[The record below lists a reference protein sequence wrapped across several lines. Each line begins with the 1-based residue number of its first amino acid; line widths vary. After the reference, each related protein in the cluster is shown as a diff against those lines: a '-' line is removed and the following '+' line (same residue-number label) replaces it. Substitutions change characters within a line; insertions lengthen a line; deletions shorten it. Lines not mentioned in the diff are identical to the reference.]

1 MSKKALCFVLTIFI
15 IASMVLLPTVSA
27 LAEEMPADSAEE
39 ISVTEVGNEDSTIVP
54 EDVTEPFTEPEPTC
68 SQYHYP
74 MLTVNAISNYFGK
87 AYAEYN
93 EYTDEVTVTYLLKAS
108 KRLLTT
114 QWELV
119 YDSTELT
126 VDPEKNTLETICP
139 KMKSSAAFSIEKD
152 LITFAAT
159 DLRMYD
165 FSTEEAPFV
174 QIVFDVVDNPTTDPL
189 ITKVDLTVRELWAS
203 EPNPTT
209 GYAQDGKEFILV
221 SNGEV
226 NENKRNDAVLV
237 SKITSLTPS
246 NYVEP
251 IDVPTTADD
260 ATADSLT
267 QTEPTTVQPTTTAPT
282 VAPIDT
288 SQPAESKNNASKNW
302 EPLIKTGSGF
312 VALII
317 LLIVSAATVVLFVM
331 RKREL
336 YKS

>member
-1 MSKKALCFVLTIFI
+1 MSKKALCFVLNII
-15 IASMVLLPTVSA
+15 MIASVILLASVSV
-27 LAEEMPADSAEE
+27 LAEEMPADTAVY
-39 ISVTEVGNEDSTIVP
+39 ISTAAADDTDNMVADITELSTAP
-54 EDVTEPFTEPEPTC
+54 APTY

-114 QWELV
+114 QWDLV
-119 YDSTELT
+119 YDSSELT
-126 VDPEKNTLETICP
+126 VDPAKNTLETICP
-139 KMKSSAAFSIEKD
+139 KMKGSAAFSIEKD

-159 DLRMYD
+159 DLRMFD

-189 ITKVDLTVRELWAS
+189 ITKVDLTVRELWAT

-209 GYAQDGKEFILV
+209 GYAQDGKAFILV

-226 NENKRNDAVLV
+226 NENKTNDAVLV

-246 NYVEP
+246 NYLEPKDEP
-251 IDVPTTADD
+251 ITASD
-260 ATADSLT
+260 ATADSLM
-267 QTEPTTVQPTTTAPT
+267 QTEPLTVQPATPAPT
-282 VAPIDT
+282 VAPSET
-288 SQPAESKNNASKNW
+288 TQPPDQKNNSSEKW
-302 EPLIKTGSGF
+302 GPLVKTGNGF
-312 VALII
+312 IALII
-317 LLIVSAATVVLFVM
+317 LLIVSAATIVLFIM

-336 YKS
+336 YKP